1 MERNL
6 SVSNLREGVTM
17 KLLTERYA
25 HQIAGTLSCFDRL
38 VITGTLPDICHKDAL
53 AKHLSGRGIR
63 LFDYAKGFAEPLRDE
78 IRANAQRLAQDAG
91 VEIEY
96 LRSAHGIRKENRV
109 QEILAARPAAE
120 RNQPGQPGL
129 VHVFAALEPCTAFKP
144 WHDKASHK
152 TYLRVTSGKC
162 LHYYFYFIDAQF
174 GLCYLRVSTWSPF
187 RLQFYCNGHNWLAN
201 QLSAQGIA
209 FEQLDNSFAQLA
221 DWSRAQQLADAFP
234 VERLH
239 RLLDRVA
246 ALYCP
251 VVPHF
256 PSGYHWSIMQVEYA
270 TDIVFHKQA
279 DLKPLYETLIHTAVH
294 AVKPE
299 HVATFLGRKLHPNFS
314 DELGNDF
321 HTRIEGTRIKHHM
334 GPASLKM
341 YDKAGLVLRIE
352 TTTNDVSF
360 FKHYRQVEHRNGQT
374 ETKFAPLQKTI
385 YSLGVLRELLGAA
398 NRRYLEFL
406 SDLSDPTAGV
416 RKVEKLAQT
425 VRQGKGKEQRSSKGF
440 NLFDRDDLELF
451 VALAQGQWQI
461 TGLHNAALRRLLQ
474 DKSGPQVSR
483 LLKRLRL
490 HGLLKKIGKTYK
502 YYLTKMGQEV
512 LLTALKLRELVVIP
526 ALAGLL
532 PA

>member
-1 MERNL
+1 VQ
-6 SVSNLREGVTM
+6 S
-17 KLLTERYA
+17 LL
-25 HQIAGTLSCFDRL
+25 Q
-38 VITGTLPDICHKDAL
+38 
-53 AKHLSGRGIR
+53 
-63 LFDYAKGFAEPLRDE
+63 
-78 IRANAQRLAQDAG
+78 
-91 VEIEY
+91 
-96 LRSAHGIRKENRV
+96 
-109 QEILAARPAAE
+109 ARPAAE
-120 RNQPGQPGL
+120 RNQPGL
-129 VHVFAALEPCTAFKP
+129 VHIFAALEPCTAFKP
-144 WHDKASHK
+144 WHDKSTHK
-152 TYLRVTSGKC
+152 TYLRVSSGKC
-162 LHYYFYFIDAQF
+162 IHYYFYFIDAEF
-174 GLCYLRVSTWSPF
+174 GLCYLRVPTWSPF
-187 RLQFYCNGHNWLAN
+187 RLQFYCNGHNCLAN
-201 QLSAQGIA
+201 QLSAHGIA
-209 FEQLDNSFAQLA
+209 FEQLDNTFAQIA
-221 DWSRAQQLADAFP
+221 DWARAQELADAFP

-251 VVPHF
+251 VLGHF
-256 PSGYHWSIMQVEYA
+256 SSGYHWSLMQVEYA
-270 TDIVFHKQA
+270 TDIVFKKQA
-279 DLKPLYETLIHTAVH
+279 DLKPLYEGLIHTAIH
-294 AVKPE
+294 AVRPE
-299 HVATFLGRKLHPNFS
+299 HVASFLGRKLHPNFA

-360 FKHYRQVEHRNGQT
+360 FKHYRQVEHRSGQS
-374 ETKFAPLQKTI
+374 EMKFAPLQKTI

-416 RKVEKLAQT
+416 RQVEKLSQT
-425 VRQGKGKEQRSSKGF
+425 VHHEERTYRGF
-440 NLFDRDDLELF
+440 NLFDHHDLELF

-461 TGLHNAALRRLLQ
+461 TGLHNAALRRLL
-474 DKSGPQVSR
+474 KNHTGPQVSR

-490 HGLLKKIGKTYK
+490 HGLIKKIGKTYK
-502 YYLTKMGQEV
+502 YYLTKLGQQV